1 MKLVDFMQSKG
12 GRVLRVVLGIALIV
26 VGLALGNYWVLLALV
41 GLVPLTAGVF
51 GFCLLSPVVH
61 TRTKLHGHS

>member
-1 MKLVDFMQSKG
+1 MKFVDFMQAKG
-12 GRVLRVVLGIALIV
+12 GRVLRILLGIALIV
-26 VGLALGNYWVLLALV
+26 VGLAEGNYWVLLALV

-51 GFCLLSPVVH
+51 GFCLLSPVFH